1 MTDEQPAPSEATG
14 TQAPC
19 EHCHG
24 PVIPPKRK
32 GLVKRFCSDRCR
44 ANHRD
49 QRIQRAVDLLDEVAD
64 EVQGE
69 LDRLQARLRGARTL
83 LQEAL
88 GSKHTRKQKDKKV
101 VDASQVPG

>member
-1 MTDEQPAPSEATG
+1 MTDEQTAPAEATA
-14 TQAPC
+14 TQLPC
-19 EHCHG
+19 EHCQG

-49 QRIQRAVDLLDEVAD
+49 QRIQRAVETLDEVAD

-69 LDRLQARLRGARTL
+69 LERLNARLHGARTL
-83 LQEAL
+83 LMEAL
-88 GSKHTRKQKDKKV
+88 GTRHPRKRKEPKV
-101 VDASQVPG
+101 